1 MFSKSAAHPP
11 SRFTHASIAL
21 GVSEISLSSLFFGLG
36 TCLPK
41 TMMQSSRIL
50 IHTINKVAT
59 DAPSLL
65 QKKKNQTPL
74 ENVHCW
80 LLTQSLATEL
90 PVTWLSATQ
99 EAFLATSKCLRFN
112 IVKSLWCLIFIAEN
126 FRPINSNIIGLL
138 QTWSFKSKPS
148 QLIYF
153 AISVSTLKTKFVGII
168 FSCSSLNWG
177 KIQSVGYMIIVQ

>member
-21 GVSEISLSSLFFGLG
+21 GVSEISPELSLFWTWHLFAQDNDAKFQDSY
-36 TCLPK
+36 PYDK
-41 TMMQSSRIL
+41 QSR
-50 IHTINKVAT
+50 T
-59 DAPSLL
+59 SLL

-74 ENVHCW
+74 EKVHCW

-153 AISVSTLKTKFVGII
+153 AISVSTLKTKFVGEI

>member
-21 GVSEISLSSLFFGLG
+21 GVSEISPELSLFWTWHLFAQGNDA
-36 TCLPK
+36 K
-41 TMMQSSRIL
+41 FQVL
-50 IHTINKVAT
+50 IHTINRVAT

-74 ENVHCW
+74 EKVHCW

-153 AISVSTLKTKFVGII
+153 AISVSTLKTKFMGII
-168 FSCSSLNWG
+168 FSCSSLNGAKYNRWARW
-177 KIQSVGYMIIVQ
+177 